1 MIRYFQGDNLHIPET
16 NEESTMAK
24 YMFVYHGGKMPE
36 TEADKARIMDAW
48 GSWMSSMGAAL
59 IDGGHPVGISITVL
73 PGGRVENNGG
83 ANPVSGYSLI
93 EAADNDTAVAYA
105 KKCPI
110 LESEG
115 SVEVA
120 ECFDM

>member
-1 MIRYFQGDNLHIPET
+1 
-16 NEESTMAK
+16 MAK
-24 YMFVYHGGKMPE
+24 FVFVYHGGEEPPTDE
-36 TEADKARIMDAW
+36 DKARVMDAW
-48 GSWMSSMGAAL
+48 SSWFDSMGEAVV
-59 IDGGHPVGISITVL
+59 DGGHPVGMSTTVL
-73 PGGRVENNGG
+73 AGGRVENNGG

-93 EAADNDTAVAYA
+93 EAADTDAAIAIA

-110 LESEG
+110 LDSSC